1 MGIHAITLYRK
12 GTARSLINSLWDL
25 AIARF
30 FVSLERRLG
39 ENFVGLIDL
48 LGGEVYESNVLVV
61 VRSKDLETV
70 QEVVR
75 VKMDVE
81 REFGDRVLINPYIA
95 GEDERDV
102 IRAFQEAGEDEE
114 DPGLLRRALEMFRER
129 ALRLRQ
135 VVDVIIPGGEV
146 YESNVLVV
154 VRSKD
159 LETVQEVVRV
169 KMDVERE
176 FGDRVLINPYIAGE
190 DERDVIRAFQ
200 EAS

>member
-146 YESNVLVV
+146 YESNVLV
-154 VRSKD
+154 
-159 LETVQEVVRV
+159 
-169 KMDVERE
+169 
-176 FGDRVLINPYIAGE
+176 
-190 DERDVIRAFQ
+190 
-200 EAS
+200 

>member
-176 FGDRVLINPYIAGE
+176 LINPYIAGE

>member
-81 REFGDRVLINPYIA
+81 REFGDRVLIN
-95 GEDERDV
+95 
-102 IRAFQEAGEDEE
+102 
-114 DPGLLRRALEMFRER
+114 
-129 ALRLRQ
+129 
-135 VVDVIIPGGEV
+135 
-146 YESNVLVV
+146 
-154 VRSKD
+154 
-159 LETVQEVVRV
+159 
-169 KMDVERE
+169 
-176 FGDRVLINPYIAGE
+176 
-190 DERDVIRAFQ
+190 
-200 EAS
+200 